1 MDEVADR
8 NQTIELTSVTRP
20 QVLAVVV
27 TYQPVEAL
35 LSQLLLDL
43 SPQVSGG
50 IVINNG
56 CALPL
61 SDEALSLAGFEVRHL
76 NSNRGVATALN
87 IGFQWAH
94 AQGAE
99 FVITF
104 DQDSEP
110 ASNMVG
116 LLLDA
121 FRNIRA
127 TGQRVGA
134 VGPQQVDA
142 RTGTQAAF
150 IAPVGWSR
158 RRIMLSAGKTA
169 EVDHLITSGC
179 LVPLKTWTTVGPFLD
194 DLFVDYVDIEWSLR
208 MRHAGLR
215 LFGVGGAILR
225 HTLGDEIKHWC
236 GLEIPRHSPQR
247 QYFMMRNGVYLQK
260 LSYIPLR
267 WKLFEVVQI
276 AKRLVFFTFS
286 GLPGFVSVRAMLH
299 GISDGVRGKLGPA
312 TRHH

>member
-1 MDEVADR
+1 
-8 NQTIELTSVTRP
+8 
-20 QVLAVVV
+20 LAVVV

-35 LSQLLLDL
+35 LSQLLLAL

-56 CALPL
+56 SALPL
-61 SDEALSLAGFEVRHL
+61 SDDAMSRAGFEVRHL
-76 NSNRGVATALN
+76 HSNTGVATALN
-87 IGFQWAH
+87 IGFQWAQ

-116 LLLDA
+116 LLFDA
-121 FRNIRA
+121 YRNISA

-142 RTGTQAAF
+142 RTGMQAAF
-150 IAPVGWSR
+150 IAPIGWSR
-158 RRIMLSAGKTA
+158 RRIIPITGKSA

-179 LVPLKTWTTVGPFLD
+179 LVPLKTWKKVGPFLD
-194 DLFVDYVDIEWSLR
+194 DLFVDYVDIEWCLR

-225 HTLGDEIKHWC
+225 HALGEEIKNWC

-247 QYFMMRNGVYLQK
+247 QYFMMRNCVYLQK
-260 LSYIPLR
+260 LPYIPLR
-267 WKLFEVVQI
+267 WKLFEVVQL

-286 GLPGFVSVRAMLH
+286 GLSGFVSVRAMLH
-299 GISDGVRGKLGPA
+299 GIRDGLRGKLGPA
-312 TRHH
+312 TRHY

>member
-1 MDEVADR
+1 MMADENLA
-8 NQTIELTSVTRP
+8 IESRAFKKP
-20 QVLAVVV
+20 KIFAIVV
-27 TYQPVEAL
+27 TYKPQKGL
-35 LSQLLLDL
+35 LSQLFLAL

-56 CALPL
+56 TNLPI
-61 SDEALSLAGFEVRHL
+61 SDEAMSRAGFEVQHL
-76 NSNRGVATALN
+76 NSNTGVATALN
-87 IGFQWAH
+87 IGFERAQ

-121 FRNIRA
+121 YRDISE
-127 TGQRVGA
+127 TGQSVGA

-142 RTGTQAAF
+142 RTGRYASF
-150 IAPVGWSR
+150 IAPIGWSR
-158 RRIMLSAGKTA
+158 RRIIPISGKAA

-179 LVPLKTWTTVGPFLD
+179 LVPIKTWTKVGPFLD

-208 MRHAGLR
+208 VRHADLH

-225 HTLGDEIKHWC
+225 HSLGEEIKNWC

-247 QYFMMRNGVYLQK
+247 QYFMMRNGVYLQT
-260 LSYIPLR
+260 LPHIPMR
-267 WKLFEVVQI
+267 WKLFEAVQI

-299 GISDGVRGKLGPA
+299 GICDGWGGKLGPA